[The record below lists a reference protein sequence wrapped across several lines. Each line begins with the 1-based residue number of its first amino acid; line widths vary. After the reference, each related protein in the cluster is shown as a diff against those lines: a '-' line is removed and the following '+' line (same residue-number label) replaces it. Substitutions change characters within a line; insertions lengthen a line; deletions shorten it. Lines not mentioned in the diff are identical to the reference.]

1 MSTLPRELDR
11 YLTIRRSLG
20 YRLRAH
26 ERILRKFIAFAEQQ
40 GAEHISTDL
49 FLRWHKAE
57 APGRANRH
65 TWAQSLAIIR
75 LFAQWLH
82 GIDSK
87 HEVPPQGLIPK
98 NNRRPKPY
106 IYSDDEIRRI
116 VKAAAELPSA
126 NDIRALTYPVLFGL
140 VAVTGMRISEALS
153 LDAGDVD
160 LENGVVTIQR
170 GKFGKSRLLP
180 LSTDTTARLAAY
192 GRERDRRLGC
202 RPQPFFVSDRGAR
215 IAYRTAEETFV
226 ALCRNI
232 GLRRPQRFGRAGSGP
247 RIHDLRHTF
256 AVRTIMNWYRA
267 GKDPAREMIKLT
279 TYLGHADPVDTYWY
293 IEAVPELLELA
304 SARAAAS
311 LAGEV
316 LP

>member
-1 MSTLPRELDR
+1 MSTLSRELDR

-26 ERILRKFIAFAEQQ
+26 ERILRKLVAFAEQQ

-49 FLRWHKAE
+49 FLRWQK
-57 APGRANRH
+57 APGSANRH
-65 TWAQSLAIIR
+65 TRAQSLAMVR

-82 GIDSK
+82 GIDPE
-87 HEVPPQGLIPK
+87 HEVPPQGLIPRC
-98 NNRRPKPY
+98 NRRPKPY

-116 VKAAAELPSA
+116 VEAAAELPSC

-140 VAVTGMRISEALS
+140 IAVTGMRISEALC
-153 LDAGDVD
+153 LDVGDVD
-160 LENGVVTIQR
+160 LETGVVTIQR

-180 LSTDTTARLAAY
+180 LSAGTTARLATY
-192 GRERDRRLGC
+192 VRQRDRRLGC
-202 RPQPFFVSDRGAR
+202 RPQPFFVSERGERITDGTAR
-215 IAYRTAEETFV
+215 STFAAV
-226 ALCRNI
+226 CQNI
-232 GLRRPQRFGRAGSGP
+232 GLRRAQRFGRSGRGP

-256 AVRTIMNWYRA
+256 AVRTLMNWYRT
-267 GKDPAREMIKLT
+267 GKDPAREMIRLT
-279 TYLGHADPVDTYWY
+279 TYLGHADPADTYWY

-304 SARAAAS
+304 SARATAS

>member
-1 MSTLPRELDR
+1 MSTLSRELDR

-26 ERILRKFIAFAEQQ
+26 ERILRKLVAFAEQQ

-49 FLRWHKAE
+49 FLRWQK
-57 APGRANRH
+57 APGSANRH
-65 TWAQSLAIIR
+65 TRAQSLAMVR

-82 GIDSK
+82 GIDSE
-87 HEVPPQGLIPK
+87 HEVPPKGLIPRC
-98 NNRRPKPY
+98 NRRPNPY

-116 VKAAAELPSA
+116 VEAAAKLPSA

-140 VAVTGMRISEALS
+140 IAVTGMRISEALS
-153 LDAGDVD
+153 LDVGDVD
-160 LENGVVTIQR
+160 LETGVVTIQR

-180 LSTDTTARLAAY
+180 LSTDTTARLTVYA
-192 GRERDRRLGC
+192 RERDRRHGC
-202 RPQPFFVSDRGAR
+202 RPQPFFVSDRGER
-215 IAYRTAEETFV
+215 IAYTTARETFV
-226 ALCRNI
+226 AVCKNI
-232 GLRRPQRFGRAGSGP
+232 GLRPAQRFGRSGHGP

-256 AVRTIMNWYRA
+256 AVRTIMNWYRT

-279 TYLGHADPVDTYWY
+279 TYLGHADPADTYWY

-304 SARAAAS
+304 STRATAS